1 MTTYG
6 LRVLNDD
13 SELLVDSNYFS
24 PAFAQKLEFSPSAVS
39 EIAGD
44 SYRHS
49 GYVKREYRTPP
60 ITVPGKYIVMWTLP
74 TVSTDVWYGFQSST
88 ANMGESLTCYV
99 YANSLGDPL
108 IYTLPTAYLFAT
120 TSLPSSSGYGL
131 QLFNESGNKSY
142 DSDNVQLVP
151 YYVSESFS
159 FWNDPTGL
167 FQNFPSTIEVPA
179 LANRI
184 FMLPDYNSLR
194 ISGAGSPTHSEFLHE
209 PVFRT
214 TGANGI
220 NLQVK
225 ELCTS
230 YSNENSAWPYSQTVY
245 NTGNRSGL
253 AVIMA
258 NADLYQS
265 PSPGAGTGTN
275 PTYILTSNTN
285 STNEGTTVIVTLTTT
300 RVSNGSVFPWVVGGI
315 AAADLS
321 AGSLSGNFIIQ
332 NNNATA
338 SFTFANDLL
347 LEGTEVFTLGVTNTS
362 LSVSVNILDTSTPTP
377 VYTFLTVSSINENA
391 TGSTTFRAT
400 NANGKVVTFS
410 VVAPISGNTVDG
422 LDGTLNT
429 TSWTVPSNAQS
440 SVLVSYTAAGDY
452 YTEGPETFRLAA
464 AVDGTVV
471 AYSNDITVNDLS
483 TSSITCADTWQESS
497 SNTVTI
503 NSLGPLNGTL
513 YLTTSNSLVTPSVS
527 SVLVDSAY
535 GPLNPTGFTTT
546 VTYTAGIVTS
556 NTAVDLYIRTGSAS
570 GRIVAQ
576 KTITVTNVGETYS
589 FGGVSAIN
597 EGASGS
603 VSFNYNYAANRTIT
617 FAIAAPSSGTT
628 ANTPADVTLSTTSH
642 SIGNTNS
649 SGSVSIN
656 FSAVSDSTTE
666 GAEAFRIS
674 ATVNGFTYYSDNITI
689 NDSSVT
695 PPAATITVADS
706 WAESTTTSVSI
717 NATNANGITLYL
729 TTSDSLVTPS
739 LSTITP
745 NSANY
750 TIGVNYTTGIVTAN
764 TSVTIYVRTGST
776 VGTILA
782 SKTIT
787 VTNTASTYS
796 WNSVSWPNEGTSP
809 STIFNFNSAANKT
822 ITFALAAPP
831 SGFTSATLGT
841 DVTLSTTSYTV
852 PNSNAAGT
860 VSVSYSVIA
869 DSLTEGGEYFRLAA
883 TVDGITYY
891 SDPIFIYDTSI
902 AVPTFSLTP
911 VNTTWIAADPNGM
924 PTSNYNVIMA
934 ATNYIGNNVFF
945 TTNNAAINSWLST
958 NLIYVYSN
966 NWSETYIVG
975 VPVFSSSTAVQLQLR
990 TGSNSG
996 PIVATANVTVNPF
1009 VPPPTY
1015 SLSASPNSVNEG
1027 NSFTITLTT
1036 NQSGSF
1042 GYTISGVSSA
1052 DIGGTS
1058 LTGTLSNGGTRTINV
1073 TADAITE
1080 GTEYFSVSLDN
1091 GLAST
1096 SVTISDTSQ
1105 APVYPAAGTTSGG
1118 QYCIGFT
1125 LYQNYHDG
1133 SGGVYASVLAYNS
1146 PSCGYSTPSYSLGDT
1161 WTSLGNNST
1170 STFYLQ
1176 ASGSFTNG
1184 TTVTVSKSGAGSNRV
1199 SINPTSFTL
1208 STGTTYYYVQVT
1220 ASLPTSTVAAESVTI
1235 SVSTG
1240 QNFTFTVPA
1249 YTFVPTAPI
1258 VTSVTMSDVT
1268 YPPGLG
1274 VQGYI
1279 NFSGP
1284 ITANT
1289 YVNVRFVYAGM
1300 LTYLPNSS
1308 STEGVSPPGAY
1319 GYFGEDLTLTI
1330 GQTSATFLL
1339 PAANTESDQFNN
1351 RVSAK
1356 TVTAPTGGS
1365 DRQPYVVGPA
1375 FTLLGSG
1382 GGGNQNQ

>member
-1 MTTYG
+1 MATYG
-6 LRVLNDD
+6 LRIINDD

-39 EIAGD
+39 ETAGD

-60 ITVPGKYIVMWTLP
+60 ITVSGNYIVMWTLP
-74 TVSTDVWYGFQSST
+74 TVSNDVWYGFGSST
-88 ANMGESLTCYV
+88 ANMGGFLTCYV

-108 IYTLPTAYLFAT
+108 TYTLPTAYLFAIS
-120 TSLPSSSGYGL
+120 SLPASTDAYGL
-131 QLFNESGNKSY
+131 RLFNESGNKTF
-142 DSDNVQLVP
+142 DSNNVQLVP

-159 FWNDPTGL
+159 FWNDPTGT
-167 FQNFPSTIEVPA
+167 FQSFPATIEVPA

-194 ISGAGSPTHSEFLHE
+194 ISGAGSPTHSEFLYE
-209 PVFRT
+209 PAFRT
-214 TGANGI
+214 AGANGI
-220 NLQVK
+220 SLQVK
-225 ELCTS
+225 ELCTY
-230 YSNENSAWPYSQTVY
+230 YSNEDFAWPYSQTIY

-258 NADLYQS
+258 DADLYQS

-275 PTYILTSNTN
+275 PTYILTSSAT
-285 STNEGTTVIVTLTTT
+285 STNEGTTVVVTLTTT

-362 LSVSVNILDTSTPTP
+362 LAVSVNVLDTSTPTP
-377 VYTFLTVSSINENA
+377 VYTFLTVSSVNENA

-410 VVAPISGNTVDG
+410 VVAPVSGNTVDG

-440 SVLVSYTAAGDY
+440 SILVSYTAAGDY

-464 AVDGTVV
+464 VVDGIVV

-556 NTAVDLYIRTGSAS
+556 NTSVDLYIRTGSAS

-589 FGGVSAIN
+589 FGGVSALN

-603 VSFNYNYAANRTIT
+603 ASFNYNYAANRTIT

-628 ANTPADVTLSTTSH
+628 ANTPADITLSTTSH

-674 ATVNGFTYYSDNITI
+674 ATVNGSTYYSDNITI

-706 WAESTTTSVSI
+706 WAESATTSVSI

-739 LSTITP
+739 SSTITP

-750 TIGVNYTTGIVTAN
+750 TIGVNYTTGIVNTN

-776 VGTILA
+776 AGTILA

-831 SGFTSATLGT
+831 SGYTSATLGT
-841 DVTLSTTSYTV
+841 DVTLTTTSYTV

-860 VSVSYSVIA
+860 VSVSYNVIA
-869 DSLTEGGEYFRLAA
+869 DSLTEAGEYFRLAA
-883 TVDGITYY
+883 TVDGTTYY
-891 SDPIFIYDTSI
+891 SEPIFIYDTSQ

-924 PTSNYNVIMA
+924 PTSNYNVTMA
-934 ATNYIGNNVFF
+934 ATNYMGNNVFF
-945 TTNNAAINSWLST
+945 TTNNTAINNWLST
-958 NLIYVYSN
+958 NLIYVSSN
-966 NWSETYIVG
+966 NWSETYVVG

-1009 VPPPTY
+1009 ATY

-1027 NSFTITLTT
+1027 SSFTITLTT

-1080 GTEYFSVSLDN
+1080 GTEYFSVSLNN

-1118 QYCIGFT
+1118 QYCSVFT

-1133 SGGVYASVLAYNS
+1133 SGGTYASVVAYNS
-1146 PSCGYSTPSYSLGDT
+1146 PSCGYSTPSYSLGNT
-1161 WTSLGNNST
+1161 WTSLGNNS
-1170 STFYLQ
+1170 SGTFYLQ

-1184 TTVTVSKSGAGSNRV
+1184 TTVTVSKSGAGSGRV
-1199 SINPTSFTL
+1199 SISPGSFTL

-1220 ASLPTSTVAAESVTI
+1220 AIPPTSTVAQQSVTI

-1240 QNFTFTVPA
+1240 QSFAFTLPA
-1249 YTFVPTAPI
+1249 YTVAAAAPT
-1258 VTSVTMSDVT
+1258 VTSVQMMSSIVSVGEN
-1268 YPPGLG
+1268 PEAI
-1274 VQGYI
+1274 I

-1284 ITANT
+1284 ITADTFINI
-1289 YVNVRFVYAGM
+1289 RLFAGI
-1300 LTYLPNSS
+1300 YGNFYIPNA
-1308 STEGVSPPGAY
+1308 STTAGIAPPGGNQYY
-1319 GYFGEDLTLTI
+1319 GETVEMLI
-1330 GQTSATFLL
+1330 GATSAYYVG
-1339 PAANTESDQFNN
+1339 PANPGNEAVPNA
-1351 RVSAK
+1351 RLYVK
-1356 TVTAPTGGS
+1356 TVTAASGGS
-1365 DRQPYVVGPA
+1365 DRQAYVSSNA
-1375 FTLLGSG
+1375 FVLEAYG
-1382 GGGNQNQ
+1382 GGGGFEP